1 MTKELFV
8 DDEATYASVR
18 VGRVTPRV
26 TVWGEDHT
34 GRRYLVDPVGGG
46 VLVFIDNGTL
56 FVMRASKHLYD
67 KYIVAIG

>member
-1 MTKELFV
+1 MSKEIVV
-8 DDEATYASVR
+8 DDEASYASIH
-18 VGRVTPRV
+18 VGGVLPRV
-26 TVWGEDHT
+26 TIWGADDT
-34 GRRYLVDPVGGG
+34 GRRYLVDPAGGG